1 MRSVSHKTGRVAREV
16 GCLFHRVSY
25 DAVKAKFQVIRFA
38 PAALACL
45 LAGCGQVSM
54 PLGSNDVETPLV
66 LTGSIPS
73 SSDVAFSDIDETDR
87 EIIAMS
93 IDQLVSG
100 TGMEASALADGDT
113 KPTAISWTNPDS
125 GNSGSIGK
133 LDKSKLDD
141 TGCIEFE
148 TTANTI
154 AGIRLYKGTACR
166 DVRQVMAITALNVSG
181 A

>member
-1 MRSVSHKTGRVAREV
+1 MAREV

-25 DAVKAKFQVIRFA
+25 DAVKAKFQIARFA
-38 PAALACL
+38 PVALACL

-73 SSDVAFSDIDETDR
+73 TSDTAFADIDETDR

-93 IDQLVSG
+93 IGQLVSG
-100 TGMEASALADGDT
+100 SGLEASALADEGT
-113 KPTAISWTNPDS
+113 MQTAVSWTNPDS

-133 LDKSKLDD
+133 LDKSKLAD
-141 TGCIEFE
+141 TGCIDFE

-166 DVRQVMAITALNVSG
+166 DVRQIMAITALNVSG

>member
-1 MRSVSHKTGRVAREV
+1 MSHKTVRRAREV
-16 GCLFHRVSY
+16 GYLFHRVFY
-25 DAVKAKFQVIRFA
+25 NAVKAKVQMPRFTPVVI
-38 PAALACL
+38 ACV

-73 SSDVAFSDIDETDR
+73 SSDIAFTDIGETDR
-87 EIIAMS
+87 QIIAMS
-93 IDQLVSG
+93 IEQLASG
-100 TGMEASALADGDT
+100 DGMEASALADDKDT
-113 KPTAISWTNPDS
+113 GFSVPWTNPES

-133 LDKSKLDD
+133 LDKSKLAD
-141 TGCIEFE
+141 TGCINFE

-154 AGIRLYKGTACR
+154 AGIKLYKGTACR
-166 DVRQVMAITALNVSG
+166 DVRQTMTVTALNATG

>member
-1 MRSVSHKTGRVAREV
+1 M
-16 GCLFHRVSY
+16 FHRVSY
-25 DAVKAKFQVIRFA
+25 DAVKTKFQKVRFA
-38 PAALACL
+38 PVALACV

-73 SSDVAFSDIDETDR
+73 SSDVAFADIGETDR

-100 TGMEASALADGDT
+100 TGMEASALADEGT
-113 KPTAISWTNPDS
+113 MRTAVSWTNPDS
-125 GNSGSIGK
+125 GNSGSIAK

-141 TGCIEFE
+141 TGCLDFE

-166 DVRQVMAITALNVSG
+166 DIRQVMAITALTVSG